1 MDEDPEGYAITTS
14 HLPDVS
20 PTVDCEPCSTP
31 WIWIILFILFFLLA
45 LAFGIWLIWKYH
57 HDDKNCSGCT
67 GPGFP
72 ISVAGAVINVDSDTQ
87 ISASWTTTDPDDVV
101 TLFATLHPPIYNSS
115 GGLDNPTAQTKF
127 RVAGSAIG
135 ATGST
140 GSTGF
145 TGTTGTSNSV
155 ILPGLTKGLKYYATL
170 IARNGKTHNYRS
182 YTQVVYM
189 QGSNVPLNV
198 PGATGANVP
207 NTFEIQ
213 DILQVGAIQ
222 LTSDVAD
229 ANGVYNVEF
238 NQRPR
243 QARDLFVFN
252 TKSQLQLETSSTGL
266 TNLCLF
272 NSGGNVVAADC
283 TNGVTG
289 AAPGS
294 VPNSSYF
301 VYNPQVQGNANKLC
315 LKNTVD
321 NAPLTCLKLT
331 GIGSGTGTLSFA
343 SGTNLNAGDAWA
355 LAFENTS

>member
-14 HLPDVS
+14 HLPDTTAV
-20 PTVDCEPCSTP
+20 VDCPECSSP
-31 WIWIILFILFFLLA
+31 AIWIILFVLFLL
-45 LAFGIWLIWKYH
+45 LSIGLLIWIFLKYRY
-57 HDDKNCSGCT
+57 DDKNCNGCT
-67 GPGFP
+67 GAGSP
-72 ISVAGAVINVDSDTQ
+72 ISVANPVVNVDSDTQ
-87 ISASWTTTDPDDVV
+87 ISASWTTTDPGDVV
-101 TLFATLHPPIYNSS
+101 TLFATLHAPIYNSS

-140 GSTGF
+140 GPTGF

-170 IARNGKTHNYRS
+170 IARNAKTNNYKS
-182 YTQVVYM
+182 YTQIVYM
-189 QGSNVPLNV
+189 QGSNVPISVN
-198 PGATGANVP
+198 GSTGTNVP

-243 QARDLFVFN
+243 QARDLFAFN
-252 TKSQLQLETSSTGL
+252 DKSQLQLETTATGL

-272 NSGGNVVAADC
+272 NSSGNVVAADC

-289 AAPGS
+289 AAVGS
-294 VPNSSYF
+294 LANTSYF
-301 VYNPQVQGNANKLC
+301 VYNPQDNANKLC
-315 LKNTVD
+315 LKNTID
-321 NAPLTCLKLT
+321 NGPLTCLKLT
-331 GIGSGTGTLSFA
+331 GLGSGIGTLSFA
-343 SGTNLNAGDAWA
+343 SGQNLNNGDAWA
-355 LAFENTS
+355 LAFENGQ